1 MDYRAARVAMLLLS
15 LVLLAACGG
24 SNGSAPPSGGGGG
37 PITQQ
42 SPVVVSFAASP
53 TTVGPGQ
60 PTTLSWQVTGATQ
73 ITIDNGVG
81 TVQPSGSVAVT
92 PGQTVSY
99 QLTAVNSGGTTSR
112 QATVT
117 VTGNGGLGLGD
128 PNAAFSASYR
138 GSNLDPASGQALG
151 GTEFRNLVAHK
162 GQLFGG
168 LEAFNDNPPAGQPVQ
183 TARVVMKPSAS
194 APWRIDKSFDEPLPA
209 GVSPP
214 AGRPRIRHEGVTAL
228 ASISFNNDGAGNP
241 LPATRTILVAG
252 LRDFLKGVS
261 FYVRNDSNGSWAE
274 QPIEALATTQSSVRA
289 FGSHRDKVTGADMIF
304 VGANPGGIYSGTI
317 SPAGVLTMKTP
328 AELSVIPATRADAIR
343 PTAFA
348 ECGGDIFTTIA
359 PYVYRRIDGTN
370 PRWEVI
376 YDYSSQFTIGVGDSG
391 SSGLRGLT
399 CVDRPGGG
407 QSLIA
412 GFEGP
417 GVVVRFDRNSSGAF
431 VLATQAEYNANTAL
445 SAAAGTSVTFSVLA
459 NNLFTP
465 LINPDT
471 GQTAHLMT
479 LQTRPNLSDDAYYAI
494 RSIDGTYRLS
504 RISSAA
510 LGFPLNSTRTAVVS
524 PFPEEN
530 GSVAYIGGFDVVDTP
545 NRNSAYV
552 VRVGLRTVLGLPTS
566 LTQNAP
572 EPGPLGATAGTQSVD
587 IAPQLVIGPTQFNAN
602 NVVVSNPNIPFSG
615 KLVVFLPG
623 SNGAPGGYRTVLAA
637 ATRLGHRAI
646 GLSYVNNFTIDQLCA
661 MSSDTNCDLKAR
673 TEIITGQDTST
684 LVSVDRNNSIENRLI
699 ALLSY
704 LNAQQPGLGWDRFL
718 ASGQIQWDRIII
730 SGHSQG
736 GGHAALIAK
745 LNRVR
750 RVAMFAAPAD
760 FNEASGQASPWLSQ
774 PSLTATSSYVGFAH
788 LLDPLVRITPTWAA
802 LGLPTY
808 GPQVSVD
815 QAASPYNRTRQLT
828 TNFPVPPGATATQIH
843 NVVVVDGVTPFTNG
857 TPNYLPVWAYVFG
870 P

>member
-1 MDYRAARVAMLLLS
+1 MNNTVARRLLLPMLLLAMS
-15 LVLLAACGG
+15 ACQSGTSG
-24 SNGSAPPSGGGGG
+24 APSGVT
-37 PITQQ
+37 PPPAAMTVPTIA
-42 SPVVVSFAASP
+42 SFTASP
-53 TTVGPGQ
+53 GSITPGQ
-60 PTTLSWQVTGATQ
+60 SATLSWQVTGATQ

-81 TVQPSGSVAVT
+81 AVQASGSAAVT
-92 PGQTVSY
+92 PGQTVTY
-99 QLTAVNSGGTTSR
+99 QLTATNGNGTASR

-117 VTGNGGLGLGD
+117 VTGNTVMGLAD
-128 PNAAFSASYR
+128 PNATFSASYR
-138 GSNLDPASGQALG
+138 GSTIDAASGQALG

-183 TARVVMKPSAS
+183 TARIVMKPSAS
-194 APWRIDKSFDEPLPA
+194 APWRIDRSFEEPLPA
-209 GVSPP
+209 GSSPP

-228 ASISFNNDGAGNP
+228 ASISFNNDGNGRP
-241 LPATRTILVAG
+241 LATPQTILVAG

-261 FYVRNDSNGSWAE
+261 FYVRNDSNGTWSE
-274 QPIEALATTQSSVRA
+274 QPIETLATTSSSVRA

-317 SPAGVLTMKTP
+317 NAAGVLTMRTP

-343 PTAFA
+343 PTAFV

-376 YDYSSQFTIGVGDSG
+376 YDYSAQFTPGAGDSG

-399 CVDRPGGG
+399 CVDKPGGG
-407 QSLIA
+407 LSLIT

-417 GVVVRFDRNSSGAF
+417 GVVLRFDRNSSGNF
-431 VLATQAEYNANTAL
+431 VLATQSEYNANTAL
-445 SAAAGTSVTFSVLA
+445 SAAVGKSVSYSVLA

-471 GQTAHLMT
+471 GQTAHIMT
-479 LQTRPNLSDDAYYAI
+479 LQTRPNASDDAYYAI
-494 RSIDGTYRLS
+494 RSIDGTYTLS
-504 RISSAA
+504 KISSAA

-530 GSVAYIGGFDVVDTP
+530 GSVVYLGGFDVVDTP

-552 VRVGLRTVLGLPTS
+552 ARAGIRTVLGLPTS
-566 LTQNAP
+566 LTQNCP
-572 EPGPLGATAGTQSVD
+572 VPGPLGGTAGLQSTD
-587 IAPQLVIGPTQFNAN
+587 IAPQLAIGPTQFNAN
-602 NVVVSNPNIPFSG
+602 NVVMSNLSTPFSG

-623 SNGAPGGYRTVLAA
+623 SNGAPGGYRSVLAA

-661 MSSDTNCDLKAR
+661 GNSDINCDLKAR

-684 LVSVDRNNSIENRLI
+684 LVSVDRTNSIENRLI

-704 LNAQQPGLGWDRFL
+704 LIVQQPDRGWDSFL
-718 ASGQIQWDRIII
+718 QSGQLQWDRITI

-760 FNEASGQASPWLSQ
+760 FNETLGQASPWLSQ
-774 PSLTATSSYVGFAH
+774 PSLTPNSAFVGFDH
-788 LLDPLVRITPTWAA
+788 RLDPLVRFTATWSA
-802 LGLPTY
+802 LGMPTY
-808 GPQVSVD
+808 GPQVVID
-815 QAASPYNRTRQLT
+815 RAASPYQCSRQLVTDLALPSGT
-828 TNFPVPPGATATQIH
+828 TGTQIH
-843 NVVVVDGVTPFTNG
+843 NAVAVDGATPMTNG
-857 TPNYLPVWAYVFG
+857 SPDYLPVWAYMFG